1 MNSFVC
7 GLFVQLRD
15 SIRKRVHN
23 DPHELFMKLMGL
35 GTLLPGLN
43 IFQGEEE
50 KQVRSF
56 VCRSV
61 RPPPMDL

>member
-15 SIRKRVHN
+15 SSSQVHN
-23 DPHELFMKLMGL
+23 DPHEFFMKLMDL